1 MNAIEDLKKLMGNTL
16 EKFNTRY
23 AEQLHS
29 MVPLVNEIN
38 EYLQARSGKQIRP
51 LLLLASAEAGLVNQP
66 QSRREEL
73 MEEKIQLAIAMEILH
88 NSSLMHDDVV
98 DESAVRRGQETVRQ
112 KWSNKIAVLCGD
124 YYLAQVMDILN
135 RIHNTPISHIVDRT
149 VIEMSEGELLQQYI
163 SRTYDQSLENY
174 CSVIYKKTASLMSA
188 CCEIGYASLKTYGEE
203 FGMAFQIRDDI
214 LDYHDE
220 KETGKPCGN
229 DIKEHKMTL
238 PLLCYLKQ
246 ASQQEQ
252 QRIKDL
258 FSNEVITDQTAA
270 ELVAQVTHTNALHQ
284 AHEILRQRIASAR
297 NNLTEIQDSPYKEA
311 LYNLAGSLI
320 LE

>member
-1 MNAIEDLKKLMGNTL
+1 MNAIEDLRKLMGNTL

-112 KWSNKIAVLCGD
+112 KGI
-124 YYLAQVMDILN
+124 
-135 RIHNTPISHIVDRT
+135 
-149 VIEMSEGELLQQYI
+149 
-163 SRTYDQSLENY
+163 
-174 CSVIYKKTASLMSA
+174 
-188 CCEIGYASLKTYGEE
+188 
-203 FGMAFQIRDDI
+203 
-214 LDYHDE
+214 
-220 KETGKPCGN
+220 
-229 DIKEHKMTL
+229 
-238 PLLCYLKQ
+238 
-246 ASQQEQ
+246 
-252 QRIKDL
+252 L
-258 FSNEVITDQTAA
+258 FSVKQ
-270 ELVAQVTHTNALHQ
+270 
-284 AHEILRQRIASAR
+284 
-297 NNLTEIQDSPYKEA
+297 K
-311 LYNLAGSLI
+311 
-320 LE
+320 